1 MRASPAGARQG
12 RDGLPKATPAPAPTN
27 SSQLPGH
34 PRRRGWAERAGA
46 FTGYTY
52 AEAHTCARLLS
63 RRYRRSSPPAKGSV
77 HANTGGLL
85 RVASLRER
93 ELVGKEDVL
102 GVITDHLN
110 KGVSVGGHRASVATE
125 GRALPR
131 RRLLKSLVQAF
142 ELRGIGFALN
152 SGVACQGA
160 IDESRR
166 RAA

>member
-1 MRASPAGARQG
+1 MVCQRR
-12 RDGLPKATPAPAPTN
+12 
-27 SSQLPGH
+27 H
-34 PRRRGWAERAGA
+34 PRRRRRILRNSHATLAGA
-46 FTGYTY
+46 DGRKGPEHLPVTRTRKHTRVHGYSVGATGGFPT
-52 AEAHTCARLLS
+52 
-63 RRYRRSSPPAKGSV
+63 PATGSV

-85 RVASLRER
+85 RVVGLRER

-110 KGVSVGGHRASVATE
+110 KGVPVGGHRASVATE